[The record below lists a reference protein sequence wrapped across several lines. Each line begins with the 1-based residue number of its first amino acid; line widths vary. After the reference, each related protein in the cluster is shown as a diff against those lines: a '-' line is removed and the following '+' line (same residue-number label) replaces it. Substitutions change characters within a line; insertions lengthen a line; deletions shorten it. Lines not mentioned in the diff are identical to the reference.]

1 MSYTGQKRLA
11 PASTLF
17 RQFPYSGSL
26 LWSKRQP
33 ICTPDRLAI
42 IEHTPRV
49 PGKFLRANSLIS
61 RIRR

>member
-1 MSYTGQKRLA
+1 
-11 PASTLF
+11 LF
-17 RQFPYSGSL
+17 RQFPYSDSL

-33 ICTPDRLAI
+33 ICSPDSLAI